1 MANPTIA
8 SIKCPLGDGCT
19 GEVRQYARGK
29 RKYYW
34 VCDHGMIT
42 PNLPAGQAFIE
53 KHMKAIEGQP
63 ENTPAPEQPA
73 PETKPKAKK
82 KSLLSALWEDDDE

>member
-1 MANPTIA
+1 MANPTIG
-8 SIKCPLGDGCT
+8 SIKCPLGDDCT

-53 KHMKAIEGQP
+53 KHMKPLEGQP
-63 ENTPAPEQPA
+63 DPAPEPV
-73 PETKPKAKK
+73 PTKPKPAAKK
-82 KSLLSALWEDDDE
+82 RSLIDTIFGDDDE